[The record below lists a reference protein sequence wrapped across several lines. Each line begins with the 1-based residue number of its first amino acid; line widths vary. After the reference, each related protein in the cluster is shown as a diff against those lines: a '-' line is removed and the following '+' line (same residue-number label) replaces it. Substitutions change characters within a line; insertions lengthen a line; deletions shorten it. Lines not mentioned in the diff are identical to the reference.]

1 VARDGSHCAEP
12 STERTRLAHSYT
24 LRKRIW
30 WGVRLCLRVSMPAGE
45 DLAVALVEWV
55 PAAEGPGAST
65 VVADARDPIRPVKP
79 LGAIRRHLG
88 VSSRPS

>member
-1 VARDGSHCAEP
+1 
-12 STERTRLAHSYT
+12 
-24 LRKRIW
+24 
-30 WGVRLCLRVSMPAGE
+30 MPAGE